1 MMGILRKEIS
11 SMNYEQSK
19 RFDLEKKEILTYY
32 TSTLK
37 PFLIPGIITFMTL
50 LLILLATLLGMSMIN
65 PDFKWYEKAWIAT
78 EFGSA
83 YLIILLIYV
92 LVSMLF
98 DKNLKIKRKLDLY
111 YFYYSDLHLYFV
123 YRLSFYN
130 LFFMLIYFVF
140 LRFPKMQR
148 ITEQS
153 EE

>member
-65 PDFKWYEKAWIAT
+65 PDFKWYESLDCYGIRLCISYNTVNICISK
-78 EFGSA
+78 
-83 YLIILLIYV
+83 YV
-92 LVSMLF
+92 V
-98 DKNLKIKRKLDLY
+98 
-111 YFYYSDLHLYFV
+111 
-123 YRLSFYN
+123 
-130 LFFMLIYFVF
+130 
-140 LRFPKMQR
+140 
-148 ITEQS
+148 
-153 EE
+153 